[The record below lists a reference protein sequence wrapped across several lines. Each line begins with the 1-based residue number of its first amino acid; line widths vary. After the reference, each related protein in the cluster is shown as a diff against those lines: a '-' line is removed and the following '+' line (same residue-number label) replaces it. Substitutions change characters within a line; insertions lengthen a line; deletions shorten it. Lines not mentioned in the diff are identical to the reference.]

1 VAPLVPVIS
10 PDLSNGAATAAAP
23 ALERGETPNSATSAF
38 GLEPTQVEAIKAQSL
53 AQTQFLGELVGS
65 AIRWEFEAGEVRVYF
80 PTEQR
85 AFADLLQSG
94 DRIEKLRTIA
104 SGVLGQ
110 PVRVCVKLESSS
122 AIASK
127 ESDRDL
133 RARFEQ
139 DPIVRAMVERFGGRI
154 SEVKRREEG

>member
-1 VAPLVPVIS
+1 V
-10 PDLSNGAATAAAP
+10 
-23 ALERGETPNSATSAF
+23 LERVETPNSATSAF
-38 GLEPTQVEAIKAQSL
+38 DLEPTQVEAIKAQSL
-53 AQTQFLGELVGS
+53 AQTQFLAELVGS

-80 PTEQR
+80 STEQR
-85 AFADLLQSG
+85 AFADLLQSR

-104 SGVLGQ
+104 SAVLGQ

-122 AIASK
+122 AIASRVRAA